1 MPTLSKGI
9 VAELKVPDQFKL
21 GREFEGGL
29 GSSWLKSC
37 HLNSNEAILI
47 SLFYRGTRM
56 TAKDAEGFRRILKT
70 PGTLIDQCTDDT
82 DSDNTD
88 NDNTDND
95 NTDNDNTYN
104 DNTYNDDTDSDNTDN
119 DDTDSD
125 NTDNDNTDS
134 DNTDN
139 IDAKSYKSTFYPA
152 TTGCDTI
159 ASNGCVP
166 ILSNAIASNGHDTD
180 TNTKRRGGAVRRP
193 LSQIIEQLG
202 ACLGNAYNNQIVNHR
217 NGNVGPRFY
226 LKQLQVRQL
235 GDKNVL
241 CVSGHFHDYGGMPE
255 SSYMGIFV
263 DATPAD
269 NEHCQIHEIIF
280 EAPDE
285 WQFRKHLPMFLN
297 CVESVK
303 WSSASD
309 ELTAPRAVASNK
321 ALLNLFAGDNVKL
334 AKTAAR
340 ETDK

>member
-70 PGTLIDQCTDDT
+70 PGTLIDQCT
-82 DSDNTD
+82 
-88 NDNTDND
+88 
-95 NTDNDNTYN
+95 
-104 DNTYNDDTDSDNTDN
+104 